1 MDFSW
6 IIGFLILVLVLA
18 AAYFIIARFIMPAI
32 PPAAQVFVWA
42 ILGILMLIVLLYGA
56 NSYWTGAHHAVVVR

>member
-1 MDFSW
+1 MDLSW

-32 PPAAQVFVWA
+32 PAGVQVFVWA
-42 ILGILMLIVLLYGA
+42 VLGILMLIALLYTA
-56 NSYWTGAHHAVVVR
+56 NGYWGHHAPLVH

>member
-6 IIGFLILVLVLA
+6 IIGFLIIVLVLA

-32 PPAAQVFVWA
+32 PAGAQVFVWA
-42 ILGILMLIVLLYGA
+42 ILGIIMLIALLYAA
-56 NSYWTGAHHAVVVR
+56 NGYWGHHSLAIH

>member
-6 IIGFLILVLVLA
+6 IIGFLIIVLILA

-32 PPAAQVFVWA
+32 PPGAAVFVWA
-42 ILGILMLIVLLYGA
+42 VLGILMLIALLIGA
-56 NSYWTGAHHAVVVR
+56 NSYWGGHHAITVH

>member
-6 IIGFLILVLVLA
+6 LIGFLIIVLILA

-32 PPAAQVFVWA
+32 PAGAQVFVWA
-42 ILGILMLIVLLYGA
+42 ILGIVMLIALLYAA
-56 NSYWTGAHHAVVVR
+56 NGYWGGHHALTVH

>member
-1 MDFSW
+1 MDLSW

-32 PPAAQVFVWA
+32 PAGAQVFVWA
-42 ILGILMLIVLLYGA
+42 ILGIVMLIALLYGA
-56 NSYWTGAHHAVVVR
+56 NSYWGGHHGIP

>member
-1 MDFSW
+1 MDLSW

-32 PPAAQVFVWA
+32 PPGAQVFVWA
-42 ILGILMLIVLLYGA
+42 ILGVLMLISLLYAA
-56 NSYWTGAHHAVVVR
+56 NGYWGHHAFVH

>member
-6 IIGFLILVLVLA
+6 IIGFLIIVLVLA

-32 PPAAQVFVWA
+32 PAGAQVFVWA
-42 ILGILMLIVLLYGA
+42 ILGIIMLIALLYAVNG
-56 NSYWTGAHHAVVVR
+56 YWGGSHHVIVH

>member
-6 IIGFLILVLVLA
+6 LIGFLIIVLVLA

-32 PPAAQVFVWA
+32 PAGAQVFVWA
-42 ILGILMLIVLLYGA
+42 ILGIIMLIALLYAA
-56 NSYWTGAHHAVVVR
+56 NGYWGGHHLSVH